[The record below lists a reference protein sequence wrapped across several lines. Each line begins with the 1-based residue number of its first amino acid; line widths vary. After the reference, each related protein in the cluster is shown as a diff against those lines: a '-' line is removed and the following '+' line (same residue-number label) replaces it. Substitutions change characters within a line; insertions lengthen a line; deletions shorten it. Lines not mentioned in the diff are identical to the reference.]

1 MRDTFGVI
9 NAGTAD
15 LQSHNKYVD
24 VQLKTDQSHKQSGE
38 QTVSQSGWDKNV
50 EEIVVIFN

>member
-1 MRDTFGVI
+1 MQHVVRDAKIHTHRHTHICIMRDTFGVI

-24 VQLKTDQSHKQSGE
+24 TTQNRPE
-38 QTVSQSGWDKNV
+38 P
-50 EEIVVIFN
+50 